1 MRKLVASVNITLDG
15 FIAGPNCELDWHF
28 SRWTT
33 EMADVQTSLLS
44 NADTILLGRVTYNAM
59 AAYWPNVS
67 SNVSFPRQDLA
78 FADLM
83 NSRQK
88 AVFSNTID
96 ALVWPNSYK
105 ISGKL
110 DREIF
115 KLKQTPG
122 RDIMVY
128 GSSKLMIGLIK
139 LGLIDHFALWVHPVV
154 LGKGKPLFSKMNDV
168 VNMQLVQ
175 VRKFSSGVV
184 LTQYQTVV

>member
-33 EMADVQTSLLS
+33 EMANVQTSLLS
-44 NADTILLGRVTYNAM
+44 NADTILLGRVTYSTM
-59 AAYWPNVS
+59 AAYWPKV
-67 SNVSFPRQDLA
+67 VLDTSFPRQDLA

-96 ALVWPNSYK
+96 TLVWPNSYK

-110 DREIF
+110 DREIV

-128 GSSKLMIGLIK
+128 GSSKLMSGLIK
-139 LGLIDHFALWVHPVV
+139 LGLIDHFALWVHPVL
-154 LGKGKPLFSKMNDV
+154 LGKGNALFSKMNDV
-168 VNMQLVQ
+168 VNMQLAQVQ
-175 VRKFSSGVV
+175 QFESGVV
-184 LTQYQTVV
+184 LMQYAV